1 MNIPADDCIAVV
13 IPVRDEARTV
23 ADALE
28 SLMAQTVGPEVLEL
42 LIYDGQSSDATRR
55 IAESFRQRAPW
66 RRFEVVTNALETVPH
81 ALNAGLAVTTARWF
95 DTGRRPCAAV
105 GPDWDAAWRTR
116 GAGSAQCGR
125 RPLRAHAEGPAQRP
139 SRPP

>member
-81 ALNAGLAVTTARWF
+81 ALNAVLAATTAGWF
-95 DTGRRPCAAV
+95 TRLDGRVRRRR
-105 GPDWDAAWRTR
+105 GPTWDAAWRRR
-116 GAGSAQCGR
+116 GAGV
-125 RPLRAHAEGPAQRP
+125 RAVR
-139 SRPP
+139 